1 MKYIPNINVDM
12 IYIGPKDVYQAP
24 MTTSQ
29 EYGWHDGSEKE
40 SWMQNKRH
48 VHVNSEMTKYV
59 RVT

>member
-1 MKYIPNINVDM
+1 M